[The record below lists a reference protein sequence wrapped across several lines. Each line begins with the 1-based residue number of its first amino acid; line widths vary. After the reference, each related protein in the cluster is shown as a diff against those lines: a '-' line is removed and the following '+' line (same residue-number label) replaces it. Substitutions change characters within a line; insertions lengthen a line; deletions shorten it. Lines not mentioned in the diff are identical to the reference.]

1 MPFPPSATAWSVVV
15 KGVTTPG
22 TAVQIASNVVPDGME
37 IGITARLSNTGV
49 MYIADTQTNAQTAG
63 SRKNLEPGQST
74 TLRIWNTNLIW
85 LDADNSS
92 DRLEIVPQKIPST
105 GG

>member
-1 MPFPPSATAWSVVV
+1 MPVSATSWSVVV
-15 KGVTTPG
+15 VGVTAPG
-22 TAVQIASNVVPDGME
+22 TAERVAAHVVPEGME

-49 MYIADTQTNAQTAG
+49 MYIADTQANAQTAG
-63 SRKNLEPGQST
+63 ARKKLEPGQAT
-74 TLRIWNTNLIW
+74 ELRIDNTNRIW